1 MEKNKP
7 VKKRLGIGTCYRC
20 SARETIVLTGR
31 GYSGICNRCDPKL
44 YTEIAEVEKEKYLRG
59 K

>member
-1 MEKNKP
+1 MEKNEP
-7 VKKRLGIGTCYRC
+7 TTRRLGVGTCYRC

-31 GYSGICNRCDPKL
+31 GYSGICSRCDPKL
-44 YTEIAEVEKEKYLRG
+44 YAETAEVEKAEYLRR